1 MEYACGHYLMQYY
14 DKKVPIV
21 LDNTSNKC
29 LVIIET
35 RPSFWLPLVIKN
47 AVDKCPGYNLYVFGT
62 PNVNQFLR
70 HTLEGEY
77 YNITINTYMRNIQEY
92 NHLLTSSD
100 FWEQIKEEHIIIFQL
115 DTLFLRNPTEQH
127 IQYDYNG
134 AVCGKLNRENEFIIN
149 GGLSYRSKK
158 AMLFACKLIDDS
170 YDGLAEDVIFTKLMR
185 KHNELFKLPGI
196 AECNDF
202 SIETL
207 GNFDKAIGIHGTDK
221 YYILDKSIY
230 QLLMKTKV

>member
-47 AVDKCPGYNLYVFGT
+47 AIDKCPGYNLYVFGT

-92 NHLLTSSD
+92 NQLLTSSD

-170 YDGLAEDVIFTKLMR
+170 YHGLPEDVIFTKLMR
-185 KHNELFKLPGI
+185 KHKELFKLPSI

-207 GNFDKAIGIHGTDK
+207 GNFDKVIGIHGTDK